1 MTRTRS
7 VGRIDVDEAHVGTGF
22 VVGPGLILT
31 NRHVL
36 QAFAAPVPRRND
48 PSRWVLTADDVTIDF
63 AEEPSPA
70 TAASRFKIKGV
81 IGAGALEI
89 DEDRIYFDRL
99 DAALLEV
106 EASNTSGGLLPP
118 PIDLVRDPAKIAR
131 RKEIMVVGYPARPAT
146 LPTTESGDID
156 MAVAKRL
163 VELFGADYGNKYAS
177 PGEID
182 LTTGGIPGD
191 TPHWTMTHD
200 ATTLG
205 GNSGSCVIGFDE
217 PLAVL
222 GLHFGGSW
230 RRENYAHV
238 VTALSRDGNFLT
250 DPALRWIP

>member
-1 MTRTRS
+1 M
-7 VGRIDVDEAHVGTGF
+7 
-22 VVGPGLILT
+22 
-31 NRHVL
+31 
-36 QAFAAPVPRRND
+36 
-48 PSRWVLTADDVTIDF
+48 
-63 AEEPSPA
+63 
-70 TAASRFKIKGV
+70 
-81 IGAGALEI
+81 
-89 DEDRIYFDRL
+89 
-99 DAALLEV
+99 
-106 EASNTSGGLLPP
+106 EASNTSGSLLPP